1 MNKKIKIFLGGY
13 VNFPNAQNVNCD
25 NIARYLDKEKFEVH
39 TMYTNKKAIDKKVYK
54 DQDIHLHKLIHH
66 RFIWYWSKYLTM
78 LLGNYD
84 VYYLPKVE
92 KTDKRF
98 SQKHKNKICISSVE
112 GVITE
117 STNNTEQ
124 FKDYYIKDMTS
135 FFSISNCIA
144 DSVKKYWGIQS
155 EVIPLGTIPIG
166 KKVDEKNKL
175 KNIIWVGNLKANKR
189 PQYLVNI
196 AKTFSN
202 LQFKMI
208 GDGDMLEDMK
218 KICMSENIN
227 NLRFYGR
234 IPNSQVYQEMEECD
248 LLLMTS
254 EYEGL
259 PKVIQEAAQMRLP
272 SIYINENYNVD
283 FITDGI
289 NGFAVS
295 DLETMQEKIQFLLD
309 DPTTYQK
316 MSKAAYESI
325 QPYTWGNVIKQY
337 EKYFEKIYEKSQ
349 KMGVL

>member
-1 MNKKIKIFLGGY
+1 
-13 VNFPNAQNVNCD
+13 
-25 NIARYLDKEKFEVH
+25 
-39 TMYTNKKAIDKKVYK
+39 
-54 DQDIHLHKLIHH
+54 
-66 RFIWYWSKYLTM
+66 
-78 LLGNYD
+78 
-84 VYYLPKVE
+84 
-92 KTDKRF
+92 
-98 SQKHKNKICISSVE
+98 
-112 GVITE
+112 
-117 STNNTEQ
+117 
-124 FKDYYIKDMTS
+124 
-135 FFSISNCIA
+135 
-144 DSVKKYWGIQS
+144 
-155 EVIPLGTIPIG
+155 
-166 KKVDEKNKL
+166 
-175 KNIIWVGNLKANKR
+175 
-189 PQYLVNI
+189 
-196 AKTFSN
+196 
-202 LQFKMI
+202 
-208 GDGDMLEDMK
+208 
-218 KICMSENIN
+218 MSENIN